1 MQFWAMKKTN
11 KKTAGKNAAE
21 EGSSGEIL
29 IFGPIV
35 ESAWWDDEKSPKMFY
50 DELQALGDIT
60 DLHVHINSYGG
71 HVSAGSAIYSLL
83 KQHPA
88 KVTVHVDG
96 FALSAASLIAMAGD
110 EVIMPGNAM
119 MMIHNPWGLSM
130 GDAGALRKEADVLDK
145 MRESMVAAYHAKTG
159 IGRDE
164 LIEMLDAETWFTA
177 EEAVE
182 KGFADTIEDPLMA
195 AACPIGNV
203 PGVANMNGL
212 LFDLTGYRNLP
223 SGLIPKQKE
232 EREVGNMGNQVTSG
246 NGSGAPTGASGGGGM
261 GTSGASGASCGGGGT
276 AGAVPTAAVA
286 LNTEALLAQGRDE
299 GIKAER
305 ERQKAIDELAVPGME
320 DVIRR
325 AKYET
330 GEAPEIVAFAIIKA
344 QKEAGKL
351 AFAQREQDAAES
363 GVNAVG
369 ASVTGDGI
377 GAGKAEGEQAKVLN
391 AIIKKGRN
399 EA

>member
-1 MQFWAMKKTN
+1 
-11 KKTAGKNAAE
+11 
-21 EGSSGEIL
+21 
-29 IFGPIV
+29 
-35 ESAWWDDEKSPKMFY
+35 
-50 DELQALGDIT
+50 
-60 DLHVHINSYGG
+60 
-71 HVSAGSAIYSLL
+71 
-83 KQHPA
+83 
-88 KVTVHVDG
+88 
-96 FALSAASLIAMAGD
+96 
-110 EVIMPGNAM
+110 
-119 MMIHNPWGLSM
+119 
-130 GDAGALRKEADVLDK
+130 
-145 MRESMVAAYHAKTG
+145 
-159 IGRDE
+159 
-164 LIEMLDAETWFTA
+164 
-177 EEAVE
+177 
-182 KGFADTIEDPLMA
+182 
-195 AACPIGNV
+195 
-203 PGVANMNGL
+203 
-212 LFDLTGYRNLP
+212 
-223 SGLIPKQKE
+223 
-232 EREVGNMGNQVTSG
+232 
-246 NGSGAPTGASGGGGM
+246 M

>member
-1 MQFWAMKKTN
+1 MEVHSVQFWAMKKLNT
-11 KKTAGKNAAE
+11 KAAAKNAAE
-21 EGSSGEIL
+21 GESSGEIL

-35 ESAWWDDEKSPKMFY
+35 ESAWWDDETSPKAFY

-71 HVSAGSAIYSLL
+71 HASAGSAIYSLL

-88 KVTVHVDG
+88 KVTIHVDG

-110 EVIMPGNAM
+110 TVVMPGNSM

-130 GDAGALRKEADVLDK
+130 GDSGDMRHEADVLDK
-145 MRESMVAAYHAKTG
+145 IRESMIAAYHGKTG
-159 IGRDE
+159 LPREE

-182 KGFADTIEDPLMA
+182 NGFADVVAAPLMA
-195 AACPIGNV
+195 AACVGDV
-203 PGVANMNGL
+203 PGVANMNGQ

-232 EREVGNMGNQVTSG
+232 REVENMGNQATK
-246 NGSGAPTGASGGGGM
+246 PKE
-261 GTSGASGASCGGGGT
+261 T
-276 AGAVPTAAVA
+276 ATAAQNA
-286 LNTEALLAQGRDE
+286 AAATPDINAEALLAQGRDE
-299 GIKAER
+299 GAKAER
-305 ERQKAIDELAVPGME
+305 ERQKALDDLAVPGME
-320 DVIRR
+320 EVIRK
-325 AKYET
+325 AKYDT
-330 GEAPEIVAFAIIKA
+330 GEAPEAVAVAIVKA

-351 AFAQREQDAAES
+351 AFADRQADAQDS

-369 ASVTGDGI
+369 AAVAGDGI
-377 GAGKAEGEQAKVLN
+377 GAGKADGEESKALN
-391 AIIKKGRN
+391 AMIKNGRKS
-399 EA
+399 A